1 MTSHQLVQLGTLST
15 FQDRTRI
22 SFAGPTIH
30 HPRILSLISGTLQG
44 TASRRN
50 KSQQASYLHTDT
62 GTFEVA
68 MRRSRKQKSWKRT
81 AIKTATDSFRGFLS
95 GSRSDLPHVQCFF
108 RTFSGCL
115 MAVFAVTRWKI
126 NTYNGTNFRA
136 IRSLPGIHPPL

>member
-81 AIKTATDSFRGFLS
+81 AIKTATDSFRRIFIWLS
-95 GSRSDLPHVQCFF
+95 LRFAPRSVL
-108 RTFSGCL
+108 FSNIQWL
-115 MAVFAVTRWKI
+115 F
-126 NTYNGTNFRA
+126 
-136 IRSLPGIHPPL
+136 